1 MVKHKKN
8 KVFIVLMGI
17 LILSVISSMSL
28 IYAASSTSSD
38 STWPAFNSCCEKTK
52 SDAWCQNTNEES
64 CDNSI
69 DPVTKS
75 PFRKTP
81 TSCDAT
87 SYCKLGC
94 CVDSDE
100 GLCMENTPQKVC
112 QISTGTWL
120 ENAQCNVP
128 QCNLG
133 CCILGD
139 QASFVTLTRCKKLS
153 ALYGLTTNF
162 NNAVTNEA
170 KCVMMA
176 YSQDKGACVYEVENQ
191 RTCKFTTR
199 ADCEGI
205 ENNQEG
211 NSTKIDFYKDYLCSA
226 DELATN
232 CGPTTET
239 MCLSGK
245 DEVYFK
251 DSCGNPANIYDA
263 NKVYSK
269 SSSYWQKVVPKSNTC
284 GGVNPKG
291 GNINSKTCGNCAY
304 LEGSIC
310 GKGTATYGNSICRD
324 LNCYNTQN
332 GENYKNGESWCEYLG
347 DTGNGQDLVGSRQ
360 FRHVCIQ
367 GEETIEPCA
376 DFRNEICIEDK
387 MSTAYGEFR
396 EAACRVNRWQDCI
409 DQITEEKCLNKD
421 KRDCYWTAGLAYD
434 GAGIK
439 NNGSSTTTGEQD
451 QSGNKG
457 IINGTGICLPDVPPG
472 LKFWEEGDA
481 SQICSLGNSKQTVG
495 YETNIFGTKKCVS
508 NCEVLETPWLE
519 KMNGVCS
526 SLGDC
531 GAKNNFLG
539 KYTDDGVLWKSNG
552 KIKNWD
558 GTVQGVSE

>member
-1 MVKHKKN
+1 MIIKN
-8 KVFIVLMGI
+8 KKKGRISGILFII
-17 LILSVISSMSL
+17 LILSILSNSIIL
-28 IYAASSTSSD
+28 TNAATPTND
-38 STWPAFNSCCEKTK
+38 PTWPAFNSCCEKTIN
-52 SDAWCQNTNEES
+52 DAWCQNTNEKS
-64 CDNSI
+64 CDDSI
-69 DPVTKS
+69 DSTTKS
-75 PFRKTP
+75 PYRKTP

-120 ENAQCNVP
+120 DDSKCNVP
-128 QCNLG
+128 QCKLG

-153 ALYGLTTNF
+153 ALYGLATNF

-176 YSQDKGACVYEVENQ
+176 YSQDKGACVYEIENQ
-191 RTCKFTTR
+191 KTCKFTTR

-205 ENNQEG
+205 QNNQAGG

-232 CGPTTET
+232 CGPTINT
-239 MCLSGK
+239 MCISGK

-269 SSSYWQKVVPKSNTC
+269 SSSYWQKIVSKSNTC
-284 GGVNPKG
+284 GGANPKD

-304 LEGSIC
+304 LAGSIC
-310 GKGTATYGNSICRD
+310 GKGTATYGSNICRD
-324 LNCYNTQN
+324 LNCYNTKN
-332 GENYKNGESWCEYLG
+332 GNNYKNGESWCEYLG
-347 DTGNGQDLVGSRQ
+347 ETGNGKDSVGSRQ
-360 FRHVCIQ
+360 FRHICIH
-367 GEETIEPCA
+367 GEEIIEPCA
-376 DFRNEICIEDK
+376 DFRNEICIEDQ
-387 MSTAYGEFR
+387 MSTNFGEFR

-409 DQITEEKCLNKD
+409 NQITEKKCLNSD
-421 KRDCYWTAGLAYD
+421 KRDCYWVKGVSYEGAGKTSTNLSGTTAITE
-434 GAGIK
+434 GIK
-439 NNGSSTTTGEQD
+439 N
-451 QSGNKG
+451 
-457 IINGTGICLPDVPPG
+457 NGTGICLPNYPPG
-472 LKFWEEGDA
+472 LKFWSEGDA
-481 SQICSLGNSKQTVG
+481 SKICSIGNSMQTLN
-495 YETNIFGTKKCVS
+495 YTTTIFGTKTCKD
-508 NCEVLETPWLE
+508 NCDVLTPKWVQ

-531 GAKNNFLG
+531 GG
-539 KYTDDGVLWKSNG
+539 KSNYIGVYTDDGIVWKNNNQLLNLAS
-552 KIKNWD
+552 
-558 GTVQGVSE
+558 GTPQS

>member
-1 MVKHKKN
+1 MKN
-8 KVFIVLMGI
+8 KFLLILTGI
-17 LILSVISSMSL
+17 LILSVISGL
-28 IYAASSTSSD
+28 YLVKAAD
-38 STWPAFNSCCEKTK
+38 STWPAFNSCCEKTIN
-52 SDAWCQNTNEES
+52 DAWCQNTDEKS
-64 CDNSI
+64 CDTSV
-69 DPVTKS
+69 DPTTKS
-75 PFRKTP
+75 AYRKTP

-120 ENAQCNVP
+120 DDAQCNVA
-128 QCNLG
+128 QCKLG

-139 QASFVTLTRCKKLS
+139 QASFVTQTRCKKLS

-162 NNAVTNEA
+162 NNAVTDEV

-176 YSQDKGACVYEVENQ
+176 YSQDKGACVYEIENQ

-199 ADCEGI
+199 ADCESIQGSQTG
-205 ENNQEG
+205 E
-211 NSTKIDFYKDYLCSA
+211 NSTSVDFYKDYLCSA

-232 CGPTTET
+232 CGPTTDT
-239 MCLSGK
+239 MCVSGK

-251 DSCGNPANIYDA
+251 DSCGNQANIYDA

-269 SSSYWQKVVPKSNTC
+269 SSSYWQKVVSKSDTC
-284 GGVNPKG
+284 GGTNPKG

-310 GKGTATYGNSICRD
+310 GKGTATYGENICKD
-324 LNCYNTQN
+324 LNCYNTKN
-332 GENYKNGESWCEYLG
+332 GNNYKNGESWCEYTG
-347 DTGNGQDLVGSRQ
+347 ETGNGLDEVGSRQ
-360 FRHVCIQ
+360 FRHVCVH

-376 DFRNEICIEDK
+376 DFRNEVCIADK
-387 MSTAYGEFR
+387 ISTSSGEFR

-409 DQITEEKCLNKD
+409 DQVTEEKCLNSD

-434 GAGIK
+434 GAGTTA
-439 NNGSSTTTGEQD
+439 NNASATSVGETDTTG
-451 QSGNKG
+451 NTG

-472 LKFWEEGDA
+472 LKFWDEGDA
-481 SQICSLGNSKQTVG
+481 TKICSLGNSKQTVG
-495 YETNIFGTKKCVS
+495 YETNIFGTKKCKT
-508 NCEVLETPWLE
+508 NCEVLETKWLE

-531 GAKNNFLG
+531 GAKNNFVG
-539 KYTDDGVLWKSNG
+539 RYTDDGVLWKSNG
-552 KIKNWD
+552 KLLNWD
-558 GTVQGVSE
+558 GTSQ